1 MVSRSWIPFYR
12 KVLAVSDEKNG
23 SGGTGGGAGGFGP
36 KKPKATFGDVMLGIP
51 AGRGGEREER
61 GGRDRDRQ
69 GPPRGERREREA
81 QPAAKPE
88 GEAGAQ
94 QAGAREGA
102 PREERRPRGGG
113 ERGGGE
119 RGGRGGGERGGR
131 GGGERRPTGP
141 MVVVKRASGVVE
153 TRGPVTPAP
162 AAAAP
167 AEPAETTEAPA
178 PTAPVASAAPRP
190 TPTPAPSSAL
200 YEEVA
205 ESESFEQMFEAQQ
218 KEGGVPARRSVRIG
232 EKVSGTIF
240 QLGADTAFVSLSN
253 AKSEAMIELRE
264 LKDDEGVLRY
274 GVGDVIEAHVIEAGA
289 RGILLSRALAKGSA
303 NMAMLAEA
311 RASGMPVEGMVLS
324 VNKGGV
330 EVAIG
335 DVRAF
340 CPISQLDIR
349 FVEKPD
355 QFVGE
360 KLTFRVT
367 EVRDRNVVLSRRS
380 LLEDEQRQLAAKT
393 RETLAEGKIVKG
405 KVTGVRDFGV
415 FVDLGGVEGMIP
427 VSELSYTRVG
437 HPSEVVKQGEEVEV
451 EILRMEAAQP
461 NSPEKAKQKE
471 RITLS
476 MRARQEDP
484 FQTAIAEIKEGDR
497 LQGKVVRLQPF
508 GAFVELRPGVDG
520 LVHISA
526 LSERRIAHPRD
537 VVQVGESI
545 WVQVEK
551 IDTNDKRI
559 GLRRITEEEAQRPAE
574 ERPAAAAK
582 EEKKASEPATA
593 RPKVGQ
599 VVVGKVDRIEPYGV
613 FLVFPGGKGLIPASE
628 TGTERGTDLRKKFSL
643 GQELKVALVDIDA
656 SGKVRLSITAAER
669 AEERAE
675 VEAWAK
681 TQQPVGGGKKGL
693 GTFADLFKQKT
704 GK

>member
-1 MVSRSWIPFYR
+1 M
-12 KVLAVSDEKNG
+12 SDEKNG

-61 GGRDRDRQ
+61 GGRDRDRRPDRP
-69 GPPRGERREREA
+69 GGGEREA
-81 QPAAKPE
+81 RPAKPE

-94 QAGAREGA
+94 QGA
-102 PREERRPRGGG
+102 PREAAPREDRGGRGGG
-113 ERGGGE
+113 D

-131 GGGERRPTGP
+131 GGGERGGGGRGGGGGGERRPQGP

-153 TRGPVTPAP
+153 TRGPVTPSP
-162 AAAAP
+162 ASTASAAP

-178 PTAPVASAAPRP
+178 PVPAPVASVTPRP
-190 TPTPAPSSAL
+190 TPTPAPSTAL
-200 YEEVA
+200 FEEVP
-205 ESESFEQMFEAQQ
+205 ESESFEEMFAAQQ
-218 KEGGVPARRSVRIG
+218 KEGGVPGRRAVRIG

-274 GVGDVIEAHVIEAGA
+274 GVGDTIEAHVIEAGA

-360 KLTFRVT
+360 KLKFRVT

-380 LLEDEQRQLAAKT
+380 LLEDEQRALAAKT

-437 HPSEVVKQGEEVEV
+437 HPSEVVKQGEDVEV

-461 NSPEKAKQKE
+461 NSPDKSKQKE

-484 FQTAIAEIKEGDR
+484 FKTALAEIKEGAR
-497 LQGKVVRLQPF
+497 MQGKVVRLQPF

-526 LSERRIAHPRD
+526 LSDRRIAHPRD
-537 VVQVGESI
+537 VVKEGETI

-574 ERPAAAAK
+574 ERPAA
-582 EEKKASEPATA
+582 EEKKPAEPSAA

-628 TGTERGTDLRKKFSL
+628 TGTERGSDLRKKFSL

>member
-1 MVSRSWIPFYR
+1 
-12 KVLAVSDEKNG
+12 VSDEKNG
-23 SGGTGGGAGGFGP
+23 SVGSGGSGGPGGFGP

-61 GGRDRDRQ
+61 GGRDRDR
-69 GPPRGERREREA
+69 GGSDRPRGERGGEREA
-81 QPAAKPE
+81 RPAKPE

-94 QAGAREGA
+94 QGA
-102 PREERRPRGGG
+102 PREERPPRGD
-113 ERGGGE
+113 RGGRGGD

-131 GGGERRPTGP
+131 GGERRPQGP
-141 MVVVKRASGVVE
+141 MVVVKRASGAVE
-153 TRGPVTPAP
+153 TRGPVPPAP
-162 AAAAP
+162 ASTAP
-167 AEPAETTEAPA
+167 AEPAAATETPAETAAPAASAAPAPKPAPA
-178 PTAPVASAAPRP
+178 PTPR
-190 TPTPAPSSAL
+190 SAL
-200 YEEVA
+200 FEEVP
-205 ESESFEQMFEAQQ
+205 ESESFAEMFEAQQ
-218 KEGGVPARRSVRIG
+218 KDGGVPARRSVRIG

-240 QLGADTAFVSLSN
+240 QLGADTAFVTLSN

-274 GVGDVIEAHVIEAGA
+274 GVGDTIEAHVIEAGA

-355 QFVGE
+355 QFIGE
-360 KLTFRVT
+360 KLKFRVT

-393 RETLAEGKIVKG
+393 RETLAEGKVVKG
-405 KVTGVRDFGV
+405 KITGVRDFGA

-427 VSELSYTRVG
+427 VSELSYMRVA
-437 HPSEVVKQGEEVEV
+437 HPSDVVKVGDEVEV

-461 NSPEKAKQKE
+461 NSPDKAKQKE

-484 FQTAIAEIKEGDR
+484 FKTAIAEIKEGDR

-537 VVQVGESI
+537 VVQVGETI

-551 IDTNDKRI
+551 IEPNDKRI

-574 ERPAAAAK
+574 ERPAAAAA
-582 EEKKASEPATA
+582 EEKKPAEPAA
-593 RPKVGQ
+593 PRPKVGQ

-613 FLVFPGGKGLIPASE
+613 FLVFPGGKGLIPAAE

-643 GQELKVALVDIDA
+643 GQELKVAIVDIDA
-656 SGKVRLSITAAER
+656 SGKIRLSITAAER

-675 VEAWAK
+675 VEAWTK
-681 TQQPVGGGKKGL
+681 SQQPVGGGKKGL
-693 GTFADLFKQKT
+693 GTFADLFKQKL

>member
-1 MVSRSWIPFYR
+1 M
-12 KVLAVSDEKNG
+12 SDEKNNGSVG
-23 SGGTGGGAGGFGP
+23 SGGGGGPGGFGP

-61 GGRDRDRQ
+61 GSRDRGSDR
-69 GPPRGERREREA
+69 PRGERSGEQREA
-81 QPAAKPE
+81 RPAKPE

-94 QAGAREGA
+94 PQQGAPREGA
-102 PREERRPRGGG
+102 PREDRRPRGDRGG
-113 ERGGGE
+113 ERGGG
-119 RGGRGGGERGGR
+119 RGGDRGGK
-131 GGGERRPTGP
+131 GGGERRGQGP
-141 MVVVKRASGVVE
+141 MVVVKRASGAVE
-153 TRGPVTPAP
+153 TRGPVTPPTASTAP
-162 AAAAP
+162 V
-167 AEPAETTEAPA
+167 EPATEAPA
-178 PTAPVASAAPRP
+178 ETAAPAASV
-190 TPTPAPSSAL
+190 TPAPKAPPAPAPSAAL
-200 YEEVA
+200 YEEVPESQSFA
-205 ESESFEQMFEAQQ
+205 EMFEAQQ
-218 KEGGVPARRSVRIG
+218 KDGGMPARRSVRIG

-240 QLGADTAFVSLSN
+240 QLGADTAFVTLSN

-274 GVGDVIEAHVIEAGA
+274 GVGDTIEAHVIEAGA

-355 QFVGE
+355 TFIGE

-380 LLEDEQRQLAAKT
+380 LLEDEQRKLAAKT
-393 RETLAEGKIVKG
+393 RETLAEGKVVKG
-405 KVTGVRDFGV
+405 KVTGVRDFGA

-427 VSELSYTRVG
+427 VSEMSYMRVA
-437 HPSEVVKQGEEVEV
+437 HPSDVVKQGDEVEV

-461 NSPEKAKQKE
+461 NSPDKAKQKE

-484 FQTAIAEIKEGDR
+484 FKAALAEIKEGDR
-497 LQGKVVRLQPF
+497 LQGKIVRLQPF

-537 VVQVGESI
+537 VVQVGETI

-551 IDTNDKRI
+551 IEPNDKRI

-574 ERPAAAAK
+574 ERPAAAAAAQD
-582 EEKKASEPATA
+582 KKPAEPAA
-593 RPKVGQ
+593 PRPKVGQ

-675 VEAWAK
+675 VEAWTK

-693 GTFADLFKQKT
+693 GTFADLFKQKS

>member
-1 MVSRSWIPFYR
+1 
-12 KVLAVSDEKNG
+12 
-23 SGGTGGGAGGFGP
+23 
-36 KKPKATFGDVMLGIP
+36 
-51 AGRGGEREER
+51 
-61 GGRDRDRQ
+61 
-69 GPPRGERREREA
+69 
-81 QPAAKPE
+81 
-88 GEAGAQ
+88 
-94 QAGAREGA
+94 
-102 PREERRPRGGG
+102 
-113 ERGGGE
+113 
-119 RGGRGGGERGGR
+119 
-131 GGGERRPTGP
+131 
-141 MVVVKRASGVVE
+141 MVVVKRASGAVE
-153 TRGPVTPAP
+153 TRGPVTPPEAST
-162 AAAAP
+162 AP
-167 AEPAETTEAPA
+167 AETPAAVETPAEATAPA
-178 PTAPVASAAPRP
+178 ASAAPTPR
-190 TPTPAPSSAL
+190 PTPAPAQRSAL
-200 YEEVA
+200 FEEVP
-205 ESESFEQMFEAQQ
+205 ESESFAEMFEAQQ
-218 KEGGVPARRSVRIG
+218 KDGGVPARRSVRIG

-240 QLGADTAFVSLSN
+240 QLGADTAFVTLSN

-274 GVGDVIEAHVIEAGA
+274 GVGDTIEAHVIEAGA

-355 QFVGE
+355 QFIGE
-360 KLTFRVT
+360 KLKFRVT

-380 LLEDEQRQLAAKT
+380 LLEDEQKQLAAKT
-393 RETLAEGKIVKG
+393 RETLAEGKVVKG
-405 KVTGVRDFGV
+405 KVTGVRDFGA

-427 VSELSYTRVG
+427 VSELSYMRVA
-437 HPSEVVKQGEEVEV
+437 HPSDVVKVGDEVEV

-461 NSPEKAKQKE
+461 NSPDKAKQKE

-484 FQTAIAEIKEGDR
+484 FKTAIAELKEGDR

-537 VVQVGESI
+537 VVQVGETI

-551 IDTNDKRI
+551 IEPNDKRI

-574 ERPAAAAK
+574 ERPAAAA
-582 EEKKASEPATA
+582 EEKKPAEPAA
-593 RPKVGQ
+593 PRPKVGQ

-613 FLVFPGGKGLIPASE
+613 FLVFPGGKGLIPAAE

-643 GQELKVALVDIDA
+643 GQELKVAIVDIDA
-656 SGKVRLSITAAER
+656 SGKIRLSITAAER

-675 VEAWAK
+675 VEAWTK

-693 GTFADLFKQKT
+693 GTFADLFKQKL

>member
-1 MVSRSWIPFYR
+1 
-12 KVLAVSDEKNG
+12 
-23 SGGTGGGAGGFGP
+23 
-36 KKPKATFGDVMLGIP
+36 MLGIP

-61 GGRDRDRQ
+61 GSRDRGSDR
-69 GPPRGERREREA
+69 PRGEKGGEQREA
-81 QPAAKPE
+81 RPAKPE

-94 QAGAREGA
+94 PQQGAPREGA
-102 PREERRPRGGG
+102 PREGAPREDRRPRGD
-113 ERGGGE
+113 RGGE
-119 RGGRGGGERGGR
+119 RGGRGGDRGGK
-131 GGGERRPTGP
+131 GGGERRPQGP
-141 MVVVKRASGVVE
+141 MVVVKRASGAVE

-162 AAAAP
+162 SSTAPVEPAEASAP
-167 AEPAETTEAPA
+167 AETA
-178 PTAPVASAAPRP
+178 APVAPVAPTP
-190 TPTPAPSSAL
+190 KAPPTPAPSSAL

-205 ESESFEQMFEAQQ
+205 ESQSFAEMFEAQQ
-218 KEGGVPARRSVRIG
+218 KDGGVPGRRAVRIG

-240 QLGADTAFVSLSN
+240 QLGADTAFVTLSN

-274 GVGDVIEAHVIEAGA
+274 GVGDTIEAHVIEAGA

-355 QFVGE
+355 TFIGE

-380 LLEDEQRQLAAKT
+380 LLEDEQRKLAAKT
-393 RETLAEGKIVKG
+393 RETLAEGKVVKG
-405 KVTGVRDFGV
+405 KVTGVRDFGA

-427 VSELSYTRVG
+427 VSEMSYMRVA
-437 HPSEVVKQGEEVEV
+437 HPSDVVKQGDEVEV

-461 NSPEKAKQKE
+461 NSPDKNKQKE

-484 FQTAIAEIKEGDR
+484 FKTALAEIKEGDR

-551 IDTNDKRI
+551 IEPNDKRI

-574 ERPAAAAK
+574 ERPAPAAAQ
-582 EEKKASEPATA
+582 EKKPAEPATP

-675 VEAWAK
+675 VEAWTK
-681 TQQPVGGGKKGL
+681 SQQPVGAGKKGF
-693 GTFADLFKQKT
+693 GTFADLLKKS

>member
-1 MVSRSWIPFYR
+1 M
-12 KVLAVSDEKNG
+12 SDEKNG
-23 SGGTGGGAGGFGP
+23 SVGSGGGAGGFGP

-61 GGRDRDRQ
+61 GGRDRDR
-69 GPPRGERREREA
+69 GGSDRPRGERGGEREA
-81 QPAAKPE
+81 RPAKPE
-88 GEAGAQ
+88 GEAGAPQ
-94 QAGAREGA
+94 QGA
-102 PREERRPRGGG
+102 PREERRPRGERGGDRGGRGG
-113 ERGGGE
+113 ERGGK
-119 RGGRGGGERGGR
+119 
-131 GGGERRPTGP
+131 GGERRPQGP
-141 MVVVKRASGVVE
+141 MVVVKRASGAVE

-162 AAAAP
+162 ASTAPSEPAATESQPAEAAAP
-167 AEPAETTEAPA
+167 AAPEAPA
-178 PTAPVASAAPRP
+178 PKAPPAPAPR
-190 TPTPAPSSAL
+190 TAL
-200 YEEVA
+200 FEEVP
-205 ESESFEQMFEAQQ
+205 ESESFAEMFEAQQ
-218 KEGGVPARRSVRIG
+218 KDGGVPARRSVRIG

-240 QLGADTAFVSLSN
+240 QLGADTAFVTLSN

-274 GVGDVIEAHVIEAGA
+274 GVGDTIEAHVIEAGA

-355 QFVGE
+355 QFIGE
-360 KLTFRVT
+360 KLKFRVT

-380 LLEDEQRQLAAKT
+380 LLEEEQKQLAAKT
-393 RETLAEGKIVKG
+393 RETLSEGKVVKG
-405 KVTGVRDFGV
+405 KVTGVRDFGA

-427 VSELSYTRVG
+427 VSEMSYMRVA
-437 HPSEVVKQGEEVEV
+437 HPSDVVKVGDEVEV

-461 NSPEKAKQKE
+461 NSPDKAKQKE

-484 FQTAIAEIKEGDR
+484 FKTALAEIKEGDR

-537 VVQVGESI
+537 VVQVGETI

-551 IDTNDKRI
+551 IDANDKRI

-574 ERPAAAAK
+574 ERPAPAAV
-582 EEKKASEPATA
+582 EEKKPAEPPAP

-656 SGKVRLSITAAER
+656 SGKIRLSITAAER

-675 VEAWAK
+675 VEAWTK
-681 TQQPVGGGKKGL
+681 SQQPVGGGKKGL
-693 GTFADLFKQKT
+693 GTFADLFKQKP

>member
-1 MVSRSWIPFYR
+1 
-12 KVLAVSDEKNG
+12 
-23 SGGTGGGAGGFGP
+23 
-36 KKPKATFGDVMLGIP
+36 
-51 AGRGGEREER
+51 
-61 GGRDRDRQ
+61 
-69 GPPRGERREREA
+69 
-81 QPAAKPE
+81 
-88 GEAGAQ
+88 
-94 QAGAREGA
+94 
-102 PREERRPRGGG
+102 
-113 ERGGGE
+113 
-119 RGGRGGGERGGR
+119 
-131 GGGERRPTGP
+131 
-141 MVVVKRASGVVE
+141 MVVVKRASGAVE

-162 AAAAP
+162 SSTAP
-167 AEPAETTEAPA
+167 AEPAATTEAPVA
-178 PTAPVASAAPRP
+178 AAETAPVASAAPAPKAPVVP
-190 TPTPAPSSAL
+190 TPSSAL
-200 YEEVA
+200 YEEVP
-205 ESESFEQMFEAQQ
+205 ESESFAEMFAAQQ
-218 KEGGVPARRSVRIG
+218 KDGGMPGRRAVRIG
-232 EKVSGTIF
+232 EKVTGTIF
-240 QLGADTAFVSLSN
+240 QLGADTAFVTLSN

-274 GVGDVIEAHVIEAGA
+274 GVGDTIEAHVIEAGA

-303 NMAMLAEA
+303 NMAMLVEA

-355 QFVGE
+355 QFIGE

-380 LLEDEQRQLAAKT
+380 LLEDEQKKLAAKT
-393 RETLAEGKIVKG
+393 RESLAEGKVVKG
-405 KVTGVRDFGV
+405 KVTGVRDFGA

-427 VSELSYTRVG
+427 VSEMSYMRVA
-437 HPSEVVKQGEEVEV
+437 HPSDVVKQGDEVEV
-451 EILRMEAAQP
+451 EILRMEPAQP
-461 NSPEKAKQKE
+461 NSPDKAKQKE

-484 FQTAIAEIKEGDR
+484 FKTALAEIKEGDR

-551 IDTNDKRI
+551 IDANDKRI

-574 ERPAAAAK
+574 ERPVAAA
-582 EEKKASEPATA
+582 EEKKPAEPAA
-593 RPKVGQ
+593 PRPKVGQ

-656 SGKVRLSITAAER
+656 SGKIRLSITAAER

-675 VEAWAK
+675 VEAWTK
-681 TQQPVGGGKKGL
+681 SQQPVGGGKKGL
-693 GTFADLFKQKT
+693 GTLADLFKQKL

>member
-1 MVSRSWIPFYR
+1 M
-12 KVLAVSDEKNG
+12 SDEKNG
-23 SGGTGGGAGGFGP
+23 SVGSGGGGAGGFGP

-61 GGRDRDRQ
+61 GGRDRDR
-69 GPPRGERREREA
+69 GSDRPRGERGGEREA
-81 QPAAKPE
+81 RPAKPE

-94 QAGAREGA
+94 QGQGA

-113 ERGGGE
+113 D
-119 RGGRGGGERGGR
+119 RGGRGGDRGGR
-131 GGGERRPTGP
+131 GGERRPQGP
-141 MVVVKRASGVVE
+141 MVVVKRASGAVE

-162 AAAAP
+162 SSTAP
-167 AEPAETTEAPA
+167 AETAVTTEAPTEA
-178 PTAPVASAAPRP
+178 PAETAAPVASATPAPKAP
-190 TPTPAPSSAL
+190 PAPAPSSAL
-200 YEEVA
+200 YEEVPESQSFA
-205 ESESFEQMFEAQQ
+205 EMFEAQQ

-232 EKVSGTIF
+232 EKVTGTIF

-274 GVGDVIEAHVIEAGA
+274 GVGDTIEAHVIEAGA

-355 QFVGE
+355 QFIGE

-380 LLEDEQRQLAAKT
+380 LLEEEQRQLAAKT
-393 RETLAEGKIVKG
+393 RETLSEGKVVKG
-405 KVTGVRDFGV
+405 RVTGVRDFGA

-427 VSELSYTRVG
+427 VSEMSYMRVA
-437 HPSEVVKQGEEVEV
+437 HPSDVVKQGDEVEV
-451 EILRMEAAQP
+451 EILRMEPAQP
-461 NSPEKAKQKE
+461 NSPDKSKQKE

-484 FQTAIAEIKEGDR
+484 FKTALAEIKEGDR

-537 VVQVGESI
+537 VVQVGETI

-551 IDTNDKRI
+551 IDANDKRI

-574 ERPAAAAK
+574 ERPAAAA
-582 EEKKASEPATA
+582 EEKKPAEPAA
-593 RPKVGQ
+593 PRPKVGQ

-656 SGKVRLSITAAER
+656 SGKIRLSITAAER

-675 VEAWAK
+675 VEAWTK
-681 TQQPVGGGKKGL
+681 SQQPVGGGKKGL
-693 GTFADLFKQKT
+693 GTFADLFKQKM

>member
-1 MVSRSWIPFYR
+1 M
-12 KVLAVSDEKNG
+12 SDEKNG
-23 SGGTGGGAGGFGP
+23 SVGSGGGGAGGFGP

-61 GGRDRDRQ
+61 GSRDRDR
-69 GPPRGERREREA
+69 GSDRPRGERSERGGEREA
-81 QPAAKPE
+81 RPAKPE

-94 QAGAREGA
+94 QGQGA
-102 PREERRPRGGG
+102 PREDRRPRGGD
-113 ERGGGE
+113 
-119 RGGRGGGERGGR
+119 RGGRGGGDRGGGGGR
-131 GGGERRPTGP
+131 GGERRPQGP
-141 MVVVKRASGVVE
+141 MVVVKRASGAVE

-162 AAAAP
+162 ASTAP
-167 AEPAETTEAPA
+167 AETAATPEASTETA
-178 PTAPVASAAPRP
+178 APVASATPAPKAP
-190 TPTPAPSSAL
+190 PAPAPSSAL
-200 YEEVA
+200 YEEIPESQSFA
-205 ESESFEQMFEAQQ
+205 EMFEAQQ
-218 KEGGVPARRSVRIG
+218 KEGGVPARRSVRVG
-232 EKVSGTIF
+232 EKVTGTIF

-274 GVGDVIEAHVIEAGA
+274 GVGDTIEAHVIEAGA

-380 LLEDEQRQLAAKT
+380 LLEEEQRQLAAKT
-393 RETLAEGKIVKG
+393 RETLAEGKVVKG
-405 KVTGVRDFGV
+405 KVTGVRDFGA

-427 VSELSYTRVG
+427 VSEMSYMRVA
-437 HPSEVVKQGEEVEV
+437 HPSDVVKQGDEVEV
-451 EILRMEAAQP
+451 EILRMEPAQP
-461 NSPEKAKQKE
+461 NSPDKSKHKE

-484 FQTAIAEIKEGDR
+484 FKTALAEIKEGDR

-537 VVQVGESI
+537 VVQVGETI

-551 IDTNDKRI
+551 IDANDKRI

-574 ERPAAAAK
+574 ERPAAAPA
-582 EEKKASEPATA
+582 EEKKPAEPAA
-593 RPKVGQ
+593 PRPKVGQ

-656 SGKVRLSITAAER
+656 SGKIRLSITAAER

-675 VEAWAK
+675 VEAWTK
-681 TQQPVGGGKKGL
+681 SQQPVGGGKKGL
-693 GTFADLFKQKT
+693 GTFADLFKQKM